1 MRGEERDDTPG
12 KPGVWKYLR
21 MRGEE
26 PSMVGLGNLWV
37 EIPPH
42 ARRRDTTGGIPSP
55 FLGNTSA
62 CSEKSC
68 GQVAS
73 TPLAGKYLRMRGE
86 KTRTITGWTY
96 WTEIPPHARRRA
108 ILRKPGRIIHRKYL
122 RMRGEEPL
130 RTFDPILKKEI
141 PPHARRRGFMAAR
154 VRSNSGNT
162 SACAEKSLSAWPAA
176 SQYGKYLRMRGE
188 ELGFPLFL

>member
-26 PSMVGLGNLWV
+26 ANSSPTPFCMM

-42 ARRRDTTGGIPSP
+42 ARRRVTTGGIPSP

-130 RTFDPILKKEI
+130 RTFDPILKRKYLRMRGEEGSWLHGCDPIPEI
-141 PPHARRRGFMAAR
+141 PPHARRRAYLRGLQHRNM
-154 VRSNSGNT
+154 GNT
-162 SACAEKSLSAWPAA
+162 SACAEKS
-176 SQYGKYLRMRGE
+176 
-188 ELGFPLFL
+188 